1 MATDAAGTGQRPAL
15 QNRGSTTHLPPWRFH
30 FEGLSDNNRGGVD
43 SPSGASHA
51 RCAPRI
57 STLRSGACPAAN
69 IDSGGTRH
77 HDDAGFAATRK
88 ASVRSTVIVEL
99 DFFLQSLQ
107 NLLCPCDHDRQ
118 RETSR
123 SWLSN
128 EVRRAI
134 YNQMSTCRHWWY
146 RPRQGAALMI
156 SPSSVD
162 RKGTR

>member
-99 DFFLQSLQ
+99 DFFSKIVRPCLGHILTGRLVWELLRILACGGPPIFAESSLP
-107 NLLCPCDHDRQ
+107 L
-118 RETSR
+118 
-123 SWLSN
+123 
-128 EVRRAI
+128 
-134 YNQMSTCRHWWY
+134 
-146 RPRQGAALMI
+146 RPR
-156 SPSSVD
+156 PT
-162 RKGTR
+162 KGNQPFLAVE